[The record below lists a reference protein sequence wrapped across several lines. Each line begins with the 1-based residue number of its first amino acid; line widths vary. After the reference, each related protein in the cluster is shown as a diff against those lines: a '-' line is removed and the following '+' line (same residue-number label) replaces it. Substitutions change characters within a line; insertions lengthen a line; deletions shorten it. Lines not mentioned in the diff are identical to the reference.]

1 MWLCLFKSFLWR
13 VLWYQDQDGR
23 ISFSEFQLM
32 VTPPKI
38 DISEELNIKPK
49 DSAKKVTI
57 IDKNEN
63 HQANETDKIKT
74 VKNETW
80 ILGHASQ
87 LTFIWSSN
95 LCNKKSI

>member
-1 MWLCLFKSFLWR
+1 
-13 VLWYQDQDGR
+13 
-23 ISFSEFQLM
+23 M

-74 VKNETW
+74 VKNET
-80 ILGHASQ
+80 
-87 LTFIWSSN
+87 
-95 LCNKKSI
+95 